1 MFKLLFSIIIMVF
14 TFTNLAKADVK
25 ISGFMQHIVG
35 MGDEIDGGV
44 TDKFTRVSFGADTTT
59 DNGWTVG
66 GAFTFS
72 TQVVNSGSSDAYLPT
87 ANSMYVQ
94 TDMGTVTIG
103 QAADAATNLV
113 PRVSAMVPG
122 DGTDGYYFALFD
134 SGTLATSDTG
144 FAEVYYAQASS
155 RINYALPVI
164 NGFSVQVTYTPALEF
179 NSSTSNARQQTTE
192 ASNHGEATHVAVS
205 YEGVMDGISYVAGIA
220 TINGNAKST
229 AGATNNDLAVVTGGI
244 KATMGDI
251 TLGFHA
257 YDHGESFG
265 SVGDANKASDAGYT
279 AAIEY
284 VMGNITLGVGYA
296 HQEKV
301 DGGSSSNV
309 KEDTIT
315 YFGLGYDIGGG
326 VNTWVQF
333 DNISHSDGDHATTET
348 DPQLLMAGI
357 SLGF

>member
-1 MFKLLFSIIIMVF
+1 MLKLLFSIILMVF

-44 TDKFTRVSFGADTTT
+44 TDKFTRVSFGADTTI

-66 GAFTFS
+66 GSFAFS
-72 TQVVNSGSSDAYLPT
+72 AQVLNSGSSDAYLPT
-87 ANSMYVQ
+87 SNSMYVQ

-144 FAEVYYAQASS
+144 FAEVYYAQNSS

-220 TINGNAKST
+220 TINGNSKST
-229 AGATNNDLAVVTGGI
+229 AGTYAANDLSVITGGI

-265 SVGDANKASDAGYT
+265 RAGDANKASDGRIYCC
-279 AAIEY
+279 Y
-284 VMGNITLGVGYA
+284 GVCYGKY
-296 HQEKV
+296 
-301 DGGSSSNV
+301 
-309 KEDTIT
+309 
-315 YFGLGYDIGGG
+315 YFRCWLCTSRKSGWGE
-326 VNTWVQF
+326 F
-333 DNISHSDGDHATTET
+333 
-348 DPQLLMAGI
+348 
-357 SLGF
+357 F

>member
-1 MFKLLFSIIIMVF
+1 MFKLFISIVVMTYSFINI
-14 TFTNLAKADVK
+14 AKADVS

-35 MGDEIDGGV
+35 MGDEVDGGV
-44 TDKFTRVSFGADTTT
+44 TDKFTRVAFGADTTA

-66 GAFTFS
+66 GSFALS
-72 TQVVNSGSSDAYLPT
+72 IQVLNSGASDAYLPT
-87 ANSMYVQ
+87 SNSMYVQ

-103 QAADAATNLV
+103 QTADAATNLI

-192 ASNHGEATHVAVS
+192 ASNHGEATHVAIS
-205 YEGVMDGISYVAGIA
+205 YEGEMDGISYTAGVAS
-220 TINGNAKST
+220 INGNAKST

-244 KATMGDI
+244 KATMG
-251 TLGFHA
+251 
-257 YDHGESFG
+257 
-265 SVGDANKASDAGYT
+265 
-279 AAIEY
+279 
-284 VMGNITLGVGYA
+284 NITVGVGYA

-333 DNISHSDGDHATTET
+333 DNISHSDGNHATTEA